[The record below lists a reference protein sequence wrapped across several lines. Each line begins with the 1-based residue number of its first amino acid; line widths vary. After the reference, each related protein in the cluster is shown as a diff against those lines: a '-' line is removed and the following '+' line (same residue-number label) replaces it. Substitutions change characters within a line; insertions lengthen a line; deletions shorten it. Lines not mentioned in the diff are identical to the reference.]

1 MFTLASYDSC
11 LLPRLIHLIAFFHS
25 TFCCCNLVSPFVLV
39 HSSLY
44 FFFLF
49 FFLFFLGRMWNVRT
63 NYAYAPVNQPGG
75 IQIFI
80 CNLVANENSL
90 EMHSDFNSTQHPTS
104 RFVGNNH
111 PRPPPSR
118 RYRLV
123 LVPLFVFDS
132 DHFAER
138 LSDVSYQIIY
148 KLRLPRHAIINA
160 KELPREMGGGVGV
173 GGGEG

>member
-1 MFTLASYDSC
+1 
-11 LLPRLIHLIAFFHS
+11 
-25 TFCCCNLVSPFVLV
+25 
-39 HSSLY
+39 
-44 FFFLF
+44 
-49 FFLFFLGRMWNVRT
+49 MWNVRT

-90 EMHSDFNSTQHPTS
+90 EMHSDFNSTQHPAY

-111 PRPPPSR
+111 PRPRPPPSR
-118 RYRLV
+118 HYRLV

-160 KELPREMGGGVGV
+160 KELPQEMGRGVDEWGV